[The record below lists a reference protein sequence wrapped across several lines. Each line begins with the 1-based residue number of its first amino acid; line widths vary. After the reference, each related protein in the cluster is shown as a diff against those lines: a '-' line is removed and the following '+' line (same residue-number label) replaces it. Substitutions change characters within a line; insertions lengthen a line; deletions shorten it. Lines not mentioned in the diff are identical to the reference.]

1 MKRLRMWLRELSL
14 SQQLILIIFSFLIVL
29 ATFIF
34 LFLYPMINTFTE
46 TEMYQTLH
54 DSQDSVVEYANNSK
68 EDIYFSFPNDSIVT
82 NAILDDGK
90 FSIISGN
97 DIPAPLLE
105 DIKTNIQSQNQ
116 YIQDYKLICE
126 DESIN
131 SYLYSVTDLNDGK
144 YAISAMP
151 DTNLIRFRASLINGI
166 VVTNILFFSILFSL
180 LMLWVTSLIIPLSQ
194 IKNYITKIK
203 NDDKPEPL
211 SIRRHD
217 EIGEVSDA
225 LQDMEAKLTIQN
237 KEKEEM
243 IQNIS
248 HDLKTPIATIKSYG
262 ESIKDGIYPYETLEK
277 SVDVIIEHANRLEN
291 KVQSLIILNKM
302 GYLADSIGEGDNL
315 FMNDVVDKVLLS
327 LKVIRPEI
335 EFVTELDEDVY
346 FHGEEEP
353 WRIAIENLVD
363 NAIRYA
369 KSYVKVVLKDK
380 EIQVENDGSKI
391 DLDRIDAIFRP
402 YEKGDDGKF
411 GLGLSIVYKVV
422 NTYGYKVRAEN
433 LSDGVR
439 FRIWKEN
446 TKKKKNSKKK

>member
-54 DSQDSVVEYANNSK
+54 DSQDSVVEYANNT
-68 EDIYFSFPNDSIVT
+68 EDDIYFSFPNDSIIT

-97 DIPAPLLE
+97 DIPGPLLE

-131 SYLYSVTDLNDGK
+131 SYLYSVTDLKDGK

-151 DTNLIRFRASLINGI
+151 DTNLIRFRTSLINGI

-225 LQDMEAKLTIQN
+225 LQDMEAKLTSQN

-302 GYLADSIGEGDNL
+302 GYLADSIDEGDNL
-315 FMNDVVDKVLLS
+315 YMNDVVDKVLLS

-353 WRIAIENLVD
+353 WRITIENLVD

-439 FRIWKEN
+439 FRIWKEK

>member
-68 EDIYFSFPNDSIVT
+68 DDIYFSFPNDSIIT

-97 DIPAPLLE
+97 DIPGPLLE

-131 SYLYSVTDLNDGK
+131 SYLYSITDLNDGK

-151 DTNLIRFRASLINGI
+151 DTNLIRFRTSLINGI

-302 GYLADSIGEGDNL
+302 GYLADSIDEGDNL
-315 FMNDVVDKVLLS
+315 YMNDVVDKVLLS

-353 WRIAIENLVD
+353 WRITIENLVD

-439 FRIWKEN
+439 FRIWKEK

>member
-1 MKRLRMWLRELSL
+1 
-14 SQQLILIIFSFLIVL
+14 
-29 ATFIF
+29 
-34 LFLYPMINTFTE
+34 MINTFAE

-54 DSQDSVVEYANNSK
+54 DSQDSIVEYARYDKDNM
-68 EDIYFSFPNDSIVT
+68 YFSFLNDSIIT
-82 NAILDDGK
+82 NAILEDGK
-90 FSIISGN
+90 LNIISGN
-97 DIPAPLLE
+97 NIPEALLDDIN
-105 DIKTNIQSQNQ
+105 TNAKSQSQ
-116 YIQDYKLICE
+116 YTKDYKLVCE
-126 DESIN
+126 DETIN
-131 SYLYSVTDLNDGK
+131 SYLYSLTNLNDGK

-151 DTNLIRFRASLINGI
+151 DTNLIRFRTSLINGV
-166 VVTNILFFSILFSL
+166 VVTNILFFSILFAL

-194 IKNYITKIK
+194 IKSYITKIK

-225 LQDMEAKLTIQN
+225 LQDMEAQLTAQN
-237 KEKEEM
+237 REKEEM

-291 KVQSLIILNKM
+291 KVESLIILNKM
-302 GYLADSIGEGDNL
+302 GYLADNIDEGDNL
-315 FMNDVVDKVLLS
+315 LMKDVVDKVLLS

-335 EFVTELDEDVY
+335 EFVTELEEDVY

-391 DLDRIDAIFRP
+391 DLDRIDSIFRP

-439 FRIWKEN
+439 FRIWREDK
-446 TKKKKNSKKK
+446 KKKKNSKKK

>member
-1 MKRLRMWLRELSL
+1 
-14 SQQLILIIFSFLIVL
+14 
-29 ATFIF
+29 
-34 LFLYPMINTFTE
+34 
-46 TEMYQTLH
+46 
-54 DSQDSVVEYANNSK
+54 
-68 EDIYFSFPNDSIVT
+68 
-82 NAILDDGK
+82 
-90 FSIISGN
+90 
-97 DIPAPLLE
+97 
-105 DIKTNIQSQNQ
+105 
-116 YIQDYKLICE
+116 
-126 DESIN
+126 
-131 SYLYSVTDLNDGK
+131 
-144 YAISAMP
+144 
-151 DTNLIRFRASLINGI
+151 
-166 VVTNILFFSILFSL
+166 
-180 LMLWVTSLIIPLSQ
+180 
-194 IKNYITKIK
+194 
-203 NDDKPEPL
+203 
-211 SIRRHD
+211 
-217 EIGEVSDA
+217 
-225 LQDMEAKLTIQN
+225 
-237 KEKEEM
+237 M

-302 GYLADSIGEGDNL
+302 GYLADSIDEGDNL
-315 FMNDVVDKVLLS
+315 LMNDVVDKVLLS

-353 WRIAIENLVD
+353 WRIVIENLVD

-391 DLDRIDAIFRP
+391 DFDRIDSIFRP

>member
-1 MKRLRMWLRELSL
+1 MFN
-14 SQQLILIIFSFLIVL
+14 ILH
-29 ATFIF
+29 
-34 LFLYPMINTFTE
+34 N
-46 TEMYQTLH
+46 
-54 DSQDSVVEYANNSK
+54 SQDNVIKYLDTS
-68 EDIYFSFPNDSIVT
+68 EDVSSFHNYSSDSYIT
-82 NAILDDGK
+82 NAIYDAKKDEM
-90 FSIISGN
+90 IIVGGHDLNN
-97 DIPAPLLE
+97 DISNE
-105 DIKTNIQSQNQ
+105 IKMNVIGLSGTHDFHSQNGEAN
-116 YIQDYKLICE
+116 K
-126 DESIN
+126 SF
-131 SYLYSVTDLNDGK
+131 LYSITDISDDKYVVSLMAGDNLN
-144 YAISAMP
+144 
-151 DTNLIRFRASLINGI
+151 RFRDSLMSGV
-166 VVTNILFFSILFSL
+166 VVTNTMFVFVLFSL
-180 LMLWVTSLIIPLSQ
+180 LMVWVTTMIIPLTK

-302 GYLADSIGEGDNL
+302 GYLADSIDEGDNL
-315 FMNDVVDKVLLS
+315 LMNDVVDKVLLS

-353 WRIAIENLVD
+353 WRIVIENLVD

-391 DLDRIDAIFRP
+391 DFDRIDSIFRP